1 MVASIAFLL
10 HLIGF
15 GVLCASLLGGFI
27 LDRTLRGQTDYSLK
41 RYTAR
46 IARTIG
52 LLSPVAAILL
62 LASGIGNIHN
72 RYLASTLTWFGEG
85 WLVAKIIL
93 FAVLVLNG
101 VIYGPQ
107 LTRNRANLLKALA
120 EQSAPPDAERLMR
133 SYNTQITLF
142 YLVQTLFLLLILF
155 LSVFGPGKHPGVI

>member
-1 MVASIAFLL
+1 MITSIAFLL
-10 HLIGF
+10 HLVGF
-15 GVLCASLLGGFI
+15 GVLCASLIGGFI
-27 LDRTLRGQTDYSLK
+27 LDRTLRSQTDFNLK
-41 RYTAR
+41 RYAAR

-85 WLVAKIIL
+85 WLVAKLIL

-107 LTRNRANLLKALA
+107 LTRNRLNLIKALA
-120 EQSAPPDAERLMR
+120 EESAPPNAEGLMR
-133 SYNTQITLF
+133 SYNNQLTLF
-142 YLVQTLFLLLILF
+142 YIVQTLFLLLILF
-155 LSVFGPGKHPGVI
+155 LSVIGPGKHSGVI